1 MKYLIAVIIALS
13 LVFLPA
19 GYLFSNHAP
28 SESVAHAST
37 VPTFTILSIV
47 SDQTVSIKTYNFP
60 ANDVFDVLMGPIGT
74 QAINGI
80 WVASQPSG
88 SGGTLTAT
96 YDIHD
101 ALKGSY
107 QIAIRLQ
114 SSTGSGYYAYNW
126 FYNNS
131 TAGLPPSPGWSGTGY
146 TGYPS
151 FTILSVI
158 RNQSVTIQT
167 YNLTPDDSFVVTMG
181 PMGTRGIN
189 GYIVA
194 TTDSGTGGSQQLTY
208 TIPTEL
214 YDSYQISIRMQSS
227 ASGYYAYNWFYN
239 NTTGGTGGPEV
250 PTPTPVATATP
261 GPTPTAVPPPAPGY
275 TGYPTFSIVSVVRN
289 QSVTIQTYNLPPN
302 DTFVITM
309 GPMGTRGINGYIVGT
324 TDSGVGDSQQYS
336 FAIPPELYDS
346 YQISIRMQSP
356 YSGYYAFNWFYNNTY
371 P

>member
-1 MKYLIAVIIALS
+1 MKYLSAVIIALL

-19 GYLFSNHAP
+19 GYLFADQAP
-28 SESVAHAST
+28 SDSVAHAST
-37 VPTFTILSIV
+37 IPTFTIMSV
-47 SDQTVSIKTYNFP
+47 VTDQTVTIKTYNFP
-60 ANDVFDVLMGPIGT
+60 ANDVFDVLMGPMGT
-74 QAINGI
+74 QAFNGI

-88 SGGTLTAT
+88 TGGTLTAT
-96 YDIHD
+96 YDIPD

-114 SSTGSGYYAYNW
+114 SSTGSGYFAYNW
-126 FYNNS
+126 FYNS
-131 TAGLPPSPGWSGTGY
+131 SSAGLPPSPGDPGTVY
-146 TGYPS
+146 SGYPT

-167 YNLTPDDSFVVTMG
+167 YNLPPNDSFVVTMG

-189 GYIVA
+189 GYVVT
-194 TTDSGTGGSQQLTY
+194 TTDSGAGGSQQLTY
-208 TIPTEL
+208 TIPPAL
-214 YDSYQISIRMQSS
+214 YDSYQISIRMQSPS
-227 ASGYYAYNWFYN
+227 SGYYAYNWFYN
-239 NTTGGTGGPEV
+239 NTTGGTGGPAV
-250 PTPTPVATATP
+250 PTPTPEPTAIP

-302 DTFVITM
+302 DTFVVTM
-309 GPMGTRGINGYIVGT
+309 GPMGTRGINGYVVGT
-324 TDSGVGDSQQYS
+324 TDSGVGGTQQYS
-336 FAIPPELYDS
+336 FAIPPELANS

-356 YSGYYAFNWFYNNTY
+356 YSGYFAYNWFYNNTY

>member
-19 GYLFSNHAP
+19 GYLFANQAP

-37 VPTFTILSIV
+37 IPTFTILSIV
-47 SDQTVSIKTYNFP
+47 TDQTVTIKTYNFP
-60 ANDVFDVLMGPIGT
+60 ANDVFDVLMGPMGT

-88 SGGTLTAT
+88 NGGTLTAT
-96 YDIHD
+96 YEIPD

-114 SSTGSGYYAYNW
+114 SSTGSGYFAFNW

-131 TAGLPPSPGWSGTGY
+131 TAGVPPSPGWPGTGY
-146 TGYPS
+146 TGYPT

-167 YNLTPDDSFVVTMG
+167 YNLPPNDSFVVTMG
-181 PMGTRGIN
+181 PMGTRGVN

-194 TTDSGTGGSQQLTY
+194 TTDSGTGGSQQITY

-227 ASGYYAYNWFYN
+227 LSGYFAYNWFYN

-250 PTPTPVATATP
+250 PTPTPGATATP
-261 GPTPTAVPPPAPGY
+261 GPTPTAVPLPAPGY

-289 QSVTIQTYNLPPN
+289 QSVTIQTYNLPPT

-324 TDSGVGDSQQYS
+324 TDSGVGGSQQYS
-336 FAIPPELYDS
+336 FAIPPELQNS

>member
-1 MKYLIAVIIALS
+1 MKYLTAVIIALL

-19 GYLFSNHAP
+19 GYLFANQAP
-28 SESVAHAST
+28 DNSVAHAST
-37 VPTFTILSIV
+37 IPTFTILSV
-47 SDQTVSIKTYNFP
+47 VTDQTVTIKTYNFP
-60 ANDVFDVLMGPIGT
+60 ANDVFNVLMGPMGT

-88 SGGTLTAT
+88 SGGTFTAT
-96 YDIHD
+96 YDIPD

-114 SSTGSGYYAYNW
+114 SSTGSGYFAYNW

-131 TAGLPPSPGWSGTGY
+131 TAGLPPSPGVPGTDY
-146 TGYPS
+146 TGYPT

-158 RNQSVTIQT
+158 RDQSVTIQT
-167 YNLTPDDSFVVTMG
+167 YNLPPNDSFVVTMG

-189 GYIVA
+189 GYVVT
-194 TTDSGTGGSQQLTY
+194 TTDSGAGGSQQLTY
-208 TIPTEL
+208 SIPPAL
-214 YDSYQISIRMQSS
+214 YGSYQISIRMQSPS
-227 ASGYYAYNWFYN
+227 TGYYAYNWFYN

-250 PTPTPVATATP
+250 PTPTPGPTATP
-261 GPTPTAVPPPAPGY
+261 GPTPTPVPPPAPGY
-275 TGYPTFSIVSVVRN
+275 SGYPTFSIVSVVRN

-302 DTFVITM
+302 DTFVVTM
-309 GPMGTRGINGYIVGT
+309 GRMGTRGINGYVVAT
-324 TDSGVGDSQQYS
+324 TESGVGGSQQYS
-336 FAIPPELYDS
+336 YAIPPQLANS

-356 YSGYYAFNWFYNNTY
+356 YSGYYAYNWFYNNTY